1 MTITLPVAVP
11 QSFST
16 YLNAALSITILM
28 AWLVID
34 SRGRADEEKPF
45 GLGKREIW
53 ENTRLIGTPQPQPP
67 FRAVPAYTNQVWR
80 SPMFIAA
87 EPLSSR
93 LFALLHHGGGKPTQL
108 VAFKDHP
115 ETEEREVLLE
125 LPGRNVYSFCFDP
138 DYTENGFLY
147 LFSNLNI
154 EAFDGKKANRIS
166 RVMLPRGTTKI
177 DLNSE
182 HSIIEWRS
190 GGHDGGGIAFGLD
203 GMLYIS
209 TGDGTSDS
217 DNWVSGQTLDDLL
230 GGVLRIDISETSED
244 EPYRIPADNPFI
256 ELPDARG
263 ELYAYGLRNP
273 WRLAVDAL
281 TGHVWVGNNGQDLWE
296 TVHLVRS
303 GENYGWSVYEGSH
316 PFYQN
321 RRMGPH
327 PLTLPTAEHPHSEA
341 RSITGG
347 IVYYGL
353 KWSELRGHYIYG
365 DYGTGK
371 IWSIKHDGEKQL
383 ALQELADTPLAI
395 TGFATTHSGELLVV
409 DHAGG
414 FYRLERQPRTRNAA
428 PFPQRLS
435 ETGLFSDTKTHEMHP
450 GVLGYSVIAS
460 GWNDGATAE
469 RWMAVPDEE
478 KVGFNQNGVWSFPN
492 RTALVQTLTVQR
504 ESSLGLA
511 EPFRIETR
519 IMLRQQNEWVGYSYK
534 WNEAQ
539 TNAELVAK
547 GGDRTTLRI
556 ADKKSLGGFRRHDWV
571 FPSRADCMT
580 CHSRAARFVLGLTSL
595 NMDRVHEFSDS
606 SDNQLRTFSH
616 IGLFNKP
623 YVRLDRTPRSLIDP
637 YDPTADIEQRARSY
651 LHINCSGCHIHA
663 GGGNSKMKLDLST
676 ASEQM
681 SLIGARPQHDTFGIQ
696 NAMLISPGA
705 PDQSVLLS
713 RLSRRG
719 RGQMPPLVSGAVDEA
734 AVALFRE
741 WINGMQPSAVFVK
754 NWKPADFESGFEI
767 AQEPNNLTR
776 GRSTY
781 DKVGCAQCHRLDG
794 SGGSVGPDL
803 TGLAKRMKPAEVL
816 ESILEPSSTIPEEY
830 VLQQFNM
837 SDGEVHLG
845 QVQEETDAVVILR
858 SLSAT
863 GGPLR
868 LAKVLIVSR
877 KKLNVSNMPPG
888 TVNTLAKQQIL
899 DLIAYLTRE

>member
-1 MTITLPVAVP
+1 MLLA
-11 QSFST
+11 
-16 YLNAALSITILM
+16 
-28 AWLVID
+28 AWLPSVD
-34 SRGRADEEKPF
+34 QSWADEDKPF
-45 GLGKREIW
+45 GLAKREIW
-53 ENTRLIGTPQPQPP
+53 ENSRLIGTPEPPPP

-87 EPLSSR
+87 EPQSSR

-108 VAFKDHP
+108 VAFEDRP
-115 ETEEREVLLE
+115 ETKEREVLLD

-138 DYTENGFLY
+138 NYTENGHLY
-147 LFSNLNI
+147 LFSNLNL
-154 EAFDGKKANRIS
+154 EAFDGQKANRIS
-166 RVMLPRGTTKI
+166 RVTLPRGSSEI
-177 DLNSE
+177 DLASE

-256 ELPDARG
+256 NLHDARG

-296 TVHLVRS
+296 TVHLVRA

-327 PLTLPTAEHPHSEA
+327 PLTMPTAEHPHSEA

-347 IVYYGL
+347 VVYYGL

-383 ALQELADTPLAI
+383 ALQEIADTPLAI

-409 DHAGG
+409 DHASG
-414 FYRLERQPRTRNAA
+414 FYRLERQPRTRPAA

-435 ETGLFSDTKTHEMHP
+435 ETGLFVDSKTHEMHP

-460 GWNDGATAE
+460 GWNDGATTE
-469 RWMAVPDEE
+469 RWMAVPGEE
-478 KVGFNQNGVWSFPN
+478 KVGFNQNGAWIFPN
-492 RTALVQTLTVQR
+492 GTALVQTLTVQR
-504 ESSLGLA
+504 ESALGLA

-556 ADKKSLGGFRRHDWV
+556 ADQKSPGGFRRHDWV

-580 CHSRAARFVLGLTSL
+580 CHSRAAGFVLGLTGL
-595 NMDRVHEFSDS
+595 NTDRAHNFSGVN
-606 SDNQLRTFSH
+606 DNQLRTFSH
-616 IGLFNKP
+616 IGFFNKP
-623 YVRLDRTPRSLIDP
+623 YKRPDKKPRSLANP
-637 YDPTADIEQRARSY
+637 YDPTASLEQRARSY
-651 LHINCSGCHIHA
+651 LHINCSGCHIQA
-663 GGGNSKMKLDLST
+663 GGGNSKMLLSLGT
-676 ASEQM
+676 ANDQM

-696 NAMLISPGA
+696 NAMLVSPGA

-713 RLSRRG
+713 RLNRRG
-719 RGQMPPLVSGAVDEA
+719 RGQMPPLVSGAVDDA

-741 WINGMQPSAVFVK
+741 WISGMQPSAVFVK
-754 NWKPADFESGFEI
+754 NWKPTDFESGFEI
-767 AQEPNNLTR
+767 AHEPDNLTR
-776 GRSTY
+776 GRSAY
-781 DKVGCAQCHRLDG
+781 AKVGCAQCHRLDG
-794 SGGSVGPDL
+794 IGGSVGPNL
-803 TGLAKRMKPAEVL
+803 TDLAKRMKPAEVL
-816 ESILEPSSTIPEEY
+816 ESILEPSRTIPEAY

-837 SDGEVHLG
+837 SNGVVHLG
-845 QVQEETDAVVILR
+845 QVQEETDAVVVLR

-863 GGPLR
+863 GASLR
-868 LAKVLIVSR
+868 LAKALIVSR

-888 TVNTLAKQQIL
+888 TVNTLEKQQIL